1 MELSTEGA
9 EPASSTSGGDAA
21 AADAQDLAALLRA
34 ATLDAVPVC
43 IYWKDAQGVYRGCNR
58 AFAADA
64 ALSGPDAVAGR
75 TDLDLPW
82 SASAQQI
89 REHDAAI
96 LAGGVP
102 VLGYEVAF
110 PSEAGE
116 RCLLASKI
124 PVCGARGEALGLIG
138 CYQDISDYKRNE
150 RALRESEHR
159 FRALAEATLEMVVI
173 HENGVILEVNRAG
186 AEGLGA
192 RPEELIGRNIMDLT
206 HPDWRERVLER
217 VRAGYEGPYEAV
229 GVRLDGTPFPVELV
243 ARNATYR
250 ERAVRVVLLRDLSA
264 RHNAEQA
271 LKTALADVEAA
282 HAQIAAIVE
291 NAPAVAMQG
300 YDIEGRVVFWNRAS
314 EEFFGYAADAVMGRR
329 LGGLILSEADA
340 ASFEALIADV
350 LTSGRPAPLRE
361 WQTQTAGG
369 RRRWILSS
377 VFPILRGRERAQV
390 ICMDVDITERRESE
404 SRALKLSSVVEHTA
418 DAVIITDHRG
428 VIEYVNPAFEDIT
441 GYRRDETVGRTP
453 ALIKS
458 GRHDPEFFRD
468 LWDTIR
474 AGNVYRNVLINRR
487 KDGSVYYEEKTIT
500 PLRGEDG
507 SITHFVSTAK
517 DITER
522 MQTQERLQ
530 YLAYHDVLTEL
541 PNRMLLMDRLE
552 HALARVRWT
561 GRQLAVLFLDLDRFK
576 VINDTL
582 GHDFGDR
589 LLQVMAARLR
599 GCVREGDTVARVS
612 GDEFAILLEDL
623 ASTEDVVLV
632 ARKILETFAQPFE
645 VFQRELFITTSVG
658 IGVHPADGEDASL
671 LLKHADT
678 AMYRAKEHGRNNYQ
692 FYSADM
698 GAKAVEL
705 LALETGLRRALE
717 RQELILHF
725 QPCYDLRSGR
735 VVSAE
740 ALLRW
745 RHRELGLIY
754 PADFIP
760 LLEDTGLIVPIGE
773 WVLEASCAAAS
784 RWQRPGRAPVRVSVN
799 LSAGQFNSPQLVDKV
814 AGALETSGLPSELLD
829 LEITESMLM
838 KHAQQTI
845 DTLTAL
851 GAMGVRFAID
861 DFGTGYSSLSYL
873 KRFPIHVLKIDR
885 SFVRDVPGDPDGT
898 AIIQTIVAMA
908 HNLKLQVV
916 AEGVETEQQAGFLR
930 ASGCDAVQGHHY
942 SRALP
947 DDEFARLLDA
957 SA

>member
-1 MELSTEGA
+1 MGWEANMELPTKGA
-9 EPASSTSGGDAA
+9 ESGSSVSDGAAA
-21 AADAQDLAALLRA
+21 AADAQGLAALLRA
-34 ATLDAVPVC
+34 AALDAVPVC
-43 IYWKDAQGVYRGCNR
+43 IYWKDAHGVYRGCNR

-64 ALSGPDAVAGR
+64 GLSGPDAVAGR

-82 SASAQQI
+82 HANAQQI
-89 REHDAAI
+89 REHDAVI

-102 VLGYEVAF
+102 ALSYEVAL
-110 PSEAGE
+110 PSVNGE
-116 RCLLASKI
+116 RRLLASKI
-124 PVCGARGEALGLIG
+124 PVRGARGEPLGVIG
-138 CYQDISDYKRNE
+138 CYQDIGDHKR
-150 RALRESEHR
+150 
-159 FRALAEATLEMVVI
+159 I
-173 HENGVILEVNRAG
+173 
-186 AEGLGA
+186 
-192 RPEELIGRNIMDLT
+192 
-206 HPDWRERVLER
+206 
-217 VRAGYEGPYEAV
+217 
-229 GVRLDGTPFPVELV
+229 
-243 ARNATYR
+243 
-250 ERAVRVVLLRDLSA
+250 
-264 RHNAEQA
+264 EQA
-271 LKTALADVEAA
+271 LKTALADLEDA

-300 YDIEGRVVFWNRAS
+300 YDAGGRVVFWNRAS
-314 EEFFGYAADAVMGRR
+314 EALYGYAADAVMRRR
-329 LGGLILSEADA
+329 LAGLILSEADA
-340 ASFEALIADV
+340 VSFEALIAEV
-350 LTSGRPAPLRE
+350 LRTGEPAPQRE
-361 WQTQTAGG
+361 WQTRTADG

-377 VFPILRGRERAQV
+377 VFPILRGGERARV
-390 ICMDVDITERRESE
+390 ICMDIDITERRESE
-404 SRALKLSSVVEHTA
+404 LRAHQLSSVVEHTA

-428 VIEYVNPAFEDIT
+428 AIEYVNPAFEDIT
-441 GYRRDETVGRTP
+441 GYRREEAVGRTP

-458 GRHDPEFFRD
+458 GRHDPDFFRE
-468 LWDTIR
+468 LWETIR
-474 AGNVYRNVLINRR
+474 AGQVYRNVLINRR

-632 ARKILETFAQPFE
+632 ARKILDTFAQPFE
-645 VFQRELFITTSVG
+645 VFQRELFITTSIG
-658 IGVHPADGEDASL
+658 IAVHPADGEDASL

-698 GAKAVEL
+698 GAKAVEM

-717 RQELILHF
+717 REELTLHF
-725 QPCYDLRSGR
+725 QPTYDLRSR
-735 VVSAE
+735 RIVSAE

-745 RHRELGLIY
+745 RHSELGLVY
-754 PADFIP
+754 PVDFIA
-760 LLEDTGLIVPIGE
+760 LLEETGLIVPVGE
-773 WVLEASCAAAS
+773 WVLQAACAVAR
-784 RWQRPGRAPVRVSVN
+784 RWQRSGRPSIRVSVN
-799 LSAGQFNSPQLVDKV
+799 LSAGQFNSPQLVEKV
-814 AGALETSGLPSELLD
+814 AGALEASGLPSELLE

-873 KRFPIHVLKIDR
+873 KRFPIHTLKIDR
-885 SFVRDVPGDPDGT
+885 SFVRDVPDDADGT
-898 AIIQTIVAMA
+898 AIIQTIVVMA

-930 ASGCDAVQGHHY
+930 ANGCDAVQGYLY

-947 DDEFARLLDA
+947 ADEFARLLDA
-957 SA
+957 SG